1 MLWGPLVTVHSYKI
15 VSDFET
21 RITNDASRGYNV
33 FTGSRIPMSSAV
45 DSGFRKQIFLFNIT
59 SREKFLVEGFQVFPQ
74 TICDAQ
80 FTQREINSWDSYNYM
95 TTSSTSYSQTAPMG
109 LFSASAST
117 EKKEATKKFEKEKKV
132 CLSLRQR
139 NSSLQYPCIQN
150 KIFNFNFSFFL
161 SQEKKLLDY

>member
-1 MLWGPLVTVHSYKI
+1 MSLGQFVPICTRDC

-21 RITNDASRGYNV
+21 KITNDACRGYNV
-33 FTGSRIPMSSAV
+33 FTGSRIPMSSAI
-45 DSGFRKQIFLFNIT
+45 DSGFRKQIFIFNIT
-59 SREKFLVEGFQVFPQ
+59 SKEKFLVDGFQVFPQ

-80 FTQREINSWDSYNYM
+80 FTQKEINSWDSYNYM

-132 CLSLRQR
+132 CVNIKFHCTNRYTLI
-139 NSSLQYPCIQN
+139 SSLIPM
-150 KIFNFNFSFFL
+150 
-161 SQEKKLLDY
+161 